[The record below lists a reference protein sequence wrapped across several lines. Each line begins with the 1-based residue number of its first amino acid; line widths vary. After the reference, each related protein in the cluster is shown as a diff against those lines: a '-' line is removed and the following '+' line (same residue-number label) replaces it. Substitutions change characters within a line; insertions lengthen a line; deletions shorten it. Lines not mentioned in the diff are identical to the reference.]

1 MTSTPSTA
9 RATALGR
16 SLVLLVALAV
26 LGAVGLVV
34 TTSPPARAAG
44 LTQVT
49 GFGSNPGALAMYSY
63 RPDGLP
69 SGAPLVVELHGCTQD
84 APTYF
89 ANSGWRELA
98 DRDGFALVLAE
109 QNTGNNSSRCFNW
122 FQSGDIARGQGE
134 AASIAQMVAH
144 ATVAPRWGWHGVP
157 VRRRRSRRETEA
169 DR

>member
-1 MTSTPSTA
+1 MTSTPSAA

-69 SGAPLVVELHGCTQD
+69 SGAPLVVELHGCTQN
-84 APTYF
+84 ASTYF
-89 ANSGWRELA
+89 ANSGWREMA
-98 DRDGFALVLAE
+98 DRHGVRPRARAAE
-109 QNTGNNSSRCFNW
+109 QQQQLELLLQLVPGVRH
-122 FQSGDIARGQGE
+122 GARAG
-134 AASIAQMVAH
+134 
-144 ATVAPRWGWHGVP
+144 
-157 VRRRRSRRETEA
+157 
-169 DR
+169 